1 MQMAFLER
9 KELLHERV
17 AAFVKALATMA
28 LQLPT
33 NYAMACVALARGGES
48 RGLTASVTHPLPHGT
63 PPSSTTRRDVA
74 SRECTPWQGDVPEQV
89 NAHAATLWELCLLH
103 SHFNPTVAA
112 FAREMEQAKSLRM
125 DQRWREVLKRDY
137 SHKVFT
143 ASRLTKRREEEMDEE
158 DIDAL
163 VDHAFESDEE

>member
-1 MQMAFLER
+1 MLIRYPMYSSLVDNEEGR
-9 KELLHERV
+9 RV
-17 AAFVKALATMA
+17 AGMYSMA
-28 LQLPT
+28 
-33 NYAMACVALARGGES
+33 
-48 RGLTASVTHPLPHGT
+48 
-63 PPSSTTRRDVA
+63 
-74 SRECTPWQGDVPEQV
+74 GDVPEQV

-103 SHFNPTVAA
+103 SHFDPTVAA

>member
-1 MQMAFLER
+1 MWRSHEVGNHADSQPA
-9 KELLHERV
+9 LLIRYP
-17 AAFVKALATMA
+17 M
-28 LQLPT
+28 
-33 NYAMACVALARGGES
+33 Y
-48 RGLTASVTHPLPHGT
+48 
-63 PPSSTTRRDVA
+63 SSLVDNERDVA
-74 SRECTPWQGDVPEQV
+74 SRECTPWRATSPSQV

>member
-1 MQMAFLER
+1 MWRSHEVGNHADSQPA
-9 KELLHERV
+9 LLIRYPMYSSLVDNEEGRRV
-17 AAFVKALATMA
+17 AGMYSMA
-28 LQLPT
+28 
-33 NYAMACVALARGGES
+33 
-48 RGLTASVTHPLPHGT
+48 
-63 PPSSTTRRDVA
+63 
-74 SRECTPWQGDVPEQV
+74 GDVPEQV
-89 NAHAATLWELCLLH
+89 NAHAATLWELCLLR
-103 SHFNPTVAA
+103 SHFDPAVAA